1 MRDNL
6 PQMCYDWREF
16 DIFRRAFPMLKK
28 LYNHLFCQPHMGRR
42 IPVLLISVILMGM
55 CVAFF
60 EKLQVGTD
68 PCTVFN
74 LSMAQNVLGWSNLG
88 TWQLIFNLILLVVI
102 LLLKEGKFIGLGS
115 LANMVLVGY
124 SRDFFKPIVEMLLPG
139 DMHSLLV
146 RGGVFIPTM
155 LLFLVAV
162 AFYMV
167 VELGTAPYD
176 AVSQIIASHTKK
188 VSFTVIRISYDI
200 IITVIGFLLGGKVG
214 IFTVASCFFLG
225 PVISAIA
232 AKFKRVFL

>member
-1 MRDNL
+1 
-6 PQMCYDWREF
+6 
-16 DIFRRAFPMLKK
+16 MLRK
-28 LYNHLFCQPHMGRR
+28 LSKHLFCQPHMARR
-42 IPVLLISVILMGM
+42 IPVLLISVIMMGM

-74 LSMAQNVLGWSNLG
+74 LAVAQNVLHWQNLG
-88 TWQLIFNLILLVVI
+88 TWQLLFNLFLLVVI
-102 LLLKEGKFIGLGS
+102 LLMKEGRFIGLGS

-139 DMHSLLV
+139 DAHSLLV
-146 RGGVFIPTM
+146 RGGVFLPTM
-155 LLFLVAV
+155 VLFLVSV

-176 AVSQIIASHTKK
+176 AISQIIAARLPK
-188 VSFTVIRISYDI
+188 VPFSIIRIAFDI
-200 IITVIGFLLGGKVG
+200 VVTVLGFLMGGQVG
-214 IFTVASCFFLG
+214 LFTVASCFFLG

-232 AKFKRVFL
+232 AKFRPWFN